1 MTVAKASSSPA
12 RSSTINAGVRKREVF
27 GWAMYD
33 FANSGFT
40 TVVITAV
47 FSAYF
52 VGAVAQG
59 AAWGALAW
67 TTTLGVSYAL
77 VMLSMPA
84 LGAWADLHGAKKR
97 LLGWVTLLCLVSTAA
112 LAWVQPGDLVLAC
125 ILVVVANTA
134 FSWGESVSYAFLPE
148 LAKPEAMGKVSGW
161 GWGLGYA
168 GGMLTLG
175 ICLVWVMSAQARGET
190 AADFVPITMV
200 ITAVM
205 YGAASLFTFA
215 LLKERTLP
223 TKSTDDVASAVMA
236 VPERTLQGFQAS
248 MRRLHETWQAS
259 ARYRDF
265 SLLLGSAVFYQGGVA
280 VAITLAA
287 IYAQQVIG
295 FQPQEIMVLVFVI
308 NAAAMIGALVF
319 GHLQDKMGHR
329 LTLSLTLVGW
339 TITCI
344 LAGLATTKLAFWYAA
359 ALAGVCMG
367 SSQSCGRAMA
377 GLLAPSKQLAEFY
390 GLWSFATRLAAIA
403 GPLMYGLITW
413 GTGGDQR
420 TAIFS
425 TALLFVV
432 GLGFLIPLDMARGQR
447 AAQDD

>member
-12 RSSTINAGVRKREVF
+12 RSSTLNAGVRKREVF

-59 AAWGALAW
+59 AAWGALAL

-190 AADFVPITMV
+190 AADFVPITML

-236 VPERTLQGFQAS
+236 VP
-248 MRRLHETWQAS
+248 
-259 ARYRDF
+259 
-265 SLLLGSAVFYQGGVA
+265 
-280 VAITLAA
+280 
-287 IYAQQVIG
+287 
-295 FQPQEIMVLVFVI
+295 
-308 NAAAMIGALVF
+308 
-319 GHLQDKMGHR
+319 
-329 LTLSLTLVGW
+329 
-339 TITCI
+339 
-344 LAGLATTKLAFWYAA
+344 
-359 ALAGVCMG
+359 
-367 SSQSCGRAMA
+367 
-377 GLLAPSKQLAEFY
+377 
-390 GLWSFATRLAAIA
+390 
-403 GPLMYGLITW
+403 
-413 GTGGDQR
+413 
-420 TAIFS
+420 
-425 TALLFVV
+425 
-432 GLGFLIPLDMARGQR
+432 
-447 AAQDD
+447 

>member
-1 MTVAKASSSPA
+1 M
-12 RSSTINAGVRKREVF
+12 
-27 GWAMYD
+27 
-33 FANSGFT
+33 
-40 TVVITAV
+40 
-47 FSAYF
+47 
-52 VGAVAQG
+52 
-59 AAWGALAW
+59 
-67 TTTLGVSYAL
+67 
-77 VMLSMPA
+77 
-84 LGAWADLHGAKKR
+84 
-97 LLGWVTLLCLVSTAA
+97 
-112 LAWVQPGDLVLAC
+112 
-125 ILVVVANTA
+125 VVANTA

-190 AADFVPITMV
+190 AADFVPITML

-377 GLLAPSKQLAEFY
+377 GLSGAHQATGRVLWAVVVCHPIGCDCGAPNVRPDHVGNRGRSTHGDFQH
-390 GLWSFATRLAAIA
+390 
-403 GPLMYGLITW
+403 
-413 GTGGDQR
+413 GT
-420 TAIFS
+420 
-425 TALLFVV
+425 VV
-432 GLGFLIPLDMARGQR
+432 RGGLGVFDTPRHGAWPASGSGRLSPRPCRSSRDLSFKPRPR
-447 AAQDD
+447 VSF

>member
-1 MTVAKASSSPA
+1 
-12 RSSTINAGVRKREVF
+12 
-27 GWAMYD
+27 
-33 FANSGFT
+33 
-40 TVVITAV
+40 
-47 FSAYF
+47 
-52 VGAVAQG
+52 
-59 AAWGALAW
+59 
-67 TTTLGVSYAL
+67 
-77 VMLSMPA
+77 ML
-84 LGAWADLHGAKKR
+84 
-97 LLGWVTLLCLVSTAA
+97 
-112 LAWVQPGDLVLAC
+112 
-125 ILVVVANTA
+125 
-134 FSWGESVSYAFLPE
+134 
-148 LAKPEAMGKVSGW
+148 
-161 GWGLGYA
+161 
-168 GGMLTLG
+168 
-175 ICLVWVMSAQARGET
+175 
-190 AADFVPITMV
+190 

-377 GLLAPSKQLAEFY
+377 GLLAPTKQLAEFY

>member
-12 RSSTINAGVRKREVF
+12 RSSTLNAGVRKREVF

-168 GGMLTLG
+168 G
-175 ICLVWVMSAQARGET
+175 
-190 AADFVPITMV
+190 P
-200 ITAVM
+200 
-205 YGAASLFTFA
+205 
-215 LLKERTLP
+215 
-223 TKSTDDVASAVMA
+223 
-236 VPERTLQGFQAS
+236 
-248 MRRLHETWQAS
+248 
-259 ARYRDF
+259 
-265 SLLLGSAVFYQGGVA
+265 
-280 VAITLAA
+280 
-287 IYAQQVIG
+287 
-295 FQPQEIMVLVFVI
+295 
-308 NAAAMIGALVF
+308 N
-319 GHLQDKMGHR
+319 
-329 LTLSLTLVGW
+329 
-339 TITCI
+339 
-344 LAGLATTKLAFWYAA
+344 
-359 ALAGVCMG
+359 
-367 SSQSCGRAMA
+367 
-377 GLLAPSKQLAEFY
+377 
-390 GLWSFATRLAAIA
+390 
-403 GPLMYGLITW
+403 
-413 GTGGDQR
+413 
-420 TAIFS
+420 
-425 TALLFVV
+425 
-432 GLGFLIPLDMARGQR
+432 
-447 AAQDD
+447 